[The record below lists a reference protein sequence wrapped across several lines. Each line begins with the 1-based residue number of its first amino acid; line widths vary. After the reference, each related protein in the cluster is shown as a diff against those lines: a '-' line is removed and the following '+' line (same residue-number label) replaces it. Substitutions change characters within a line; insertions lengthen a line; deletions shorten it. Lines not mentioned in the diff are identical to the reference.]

1 MDAWEAASAR
11 NGGAG
16 SSSSSTGGA
25 PTAEI
30 FEEQAAGEE
39 DEEGEG
45 EEKVFV
51 AVPEQH
57 KSGRSLLAW
66 ALRHVAA
73 VAGAAVVVAHIH
85 TPAQMIPMSTCS
97 RSASSLLAG
106 HRTLAFGPG
115 SRAEERGTLTLAFPC
130 TARLAFWFVY
140 LPEPQMRRS
149 RRRRGAKQ
157 GGGGSHRRAHL
168 GFPCAGARG
177 STYPIGLY

>member
-39 DEEGEG
+39 GEG

-73 VAGAAVVVAHIH
+73 VGGAAVVVAHVH
-85 TPAQMIPMSTCS
+85 APAQMIPMSTCS
-97 RSASSLLAG
+97 RSASSLLAT
-106 HRTLAFGPG
+106 HRTLTVG
-115 SRAEERGTLTLAFPC
+115 SGWRAEERGTLTLAFPC
-130 TARLAFWFVY
+130 IARLAFWFVY
-140 LPEPQMRRS
+140 LPEPQMHRS
-149 RRRRGAKQ
+149 RR
-157 GGGGSHRRAHL
+157 RRAHL
-168 GFPCAGARG
+168 GFPSAGAGG